1 MRKFNSPGRKKRY
14 IVVQW
19 GREHHIMKWNG
30 EKYSIIG
37 ERKSKELAEEWI
49 VELYKA
55 DREFSRV
62 KRNVK
67 DLEKTIPGL
76 RVK

>member
-19 GREHHIMKWNG
+19 GRENHIMKWDG
-30 EKYSIIG
+30 EKYSKLMF
-37 ERKSKELAEEWI
+37 EKTKELAEQKI
-49 VELYKA
+49 VELYKV

-76 RVK
+76 RTK